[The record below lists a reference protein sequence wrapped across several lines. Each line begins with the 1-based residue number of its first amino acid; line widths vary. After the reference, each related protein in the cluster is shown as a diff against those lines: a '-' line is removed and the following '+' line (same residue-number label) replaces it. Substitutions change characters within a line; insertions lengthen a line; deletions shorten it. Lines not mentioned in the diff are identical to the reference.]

1 MTDVEV
7 DELVTPQ
14 ELRAAA
20 ELFAAIWG
28 TEADGTPISPDLLR
42 AFAHTG
48 NYVAGVR
55 AGSTL
60 LGASVG
66 FLANGDG
73 EPTLHSHI
81 TGVAPHAQRT
91 GLGYLLKLHQREW
104 ALNHGLTVITW
115 TFDPLLRRN
124 AYFNLTKLG
133 GEATGYHVNFYGEM
147 TDRLNRGDES
157 DRCEVTWD
165 LTSERALAASTGSRR
180 DFDLAS
186 LLGAGAVPILED
198 RGDGQPQTRPLRGAV
213 RLCWIPDD
221 AIGLRTIAP
230 RVARGWRLALRDT
243 LGASIADGF
252 VASAMTRS
260 GWYVL
265 EQR

>member
-42 AFAHTG
+42 AFSHTG

-66 FLANGDG
+66 FLANGGG

-81 TGVAPHAQRT
+81 TGVAPDAQRT
-91 GLGYLLKLHQREW
+91 GLGYALKLHQREW
-104 ALNHGLTVITW
+104 ALNHGLTEITW
-115 TFDPLLRRN
+115 TFDPLIRRN

-133 GEATGYHVNFYGEM
+133 AEATGFHVNFYGEM
-147 TDRLNRGDES
+147 ADQVNRGDES

-165 LTSERALAASTGSRR
+165 LTSDRALAAIAGSRN
-180 DFDLAS
+180 DLDLSS
-186 LLGAGAVPILED
+186 LLDAGALPVLED
-198 RGDGQPQTRPLRGAV
+198 RGDGQPRTRPLRGAV
-213 RLCWIPDD
+213 RLCWIPED
-221 AIGLRTIAP
+221 AIVLRANAPDIA
-230 RVARGWRLALRDT
+230 RSWRHALRDT